1 MSQETANNEKA
12 AEKRKKILLGALLAV
27 FVVVIYFQ
35 FFTGEDAAPAPRP
48 VTVQQAPRQA
58 TQSGTAA
65 RPAQRGARE
74 PERIVTQP
82 LDLASMGAK
91 GSAGGGTG
99 RNIFVYPPPPPPPT
113 PKPQPTLP
121 PPPPPPIT
129 LYSVN
134 PSGVIAKT
142 GDFNLTVFGDKIP
155 ADGKIFLD
163 GREQQTSIV
172 SATEA
177 RVKVP
182 AEVIR
187 RAGNLGVQIRSVSDA
202 KMFSNQLSLNVAEP
216 PAPPYRFIG
225 LIVSSKKT
233 VAVLKA
239 ISGEDIFNVS
249 RGDVVGKNWR
259 VVNIT
264 PQRIEFEDTNLKIT
278 HSVNF
283 TGENG

>member
-1 MSQETANNEKA
+1 MSQEIANKNKA
-12 AEKRKKILLGALLAV
+12 DEKRKMILLGALLVV
-27 FVVVIYFQ
+27 FVAVIYFQ
-35 FFTGEDAAPAPRP
+35 FFTEDEGPARP
-48 VTVQQAPRQA
+48 QPVQTAQQATRQGEQA
-58 TQSGTAA
+58 KRA
-65 RPAQRGARE
+65 AQRGKE
-74 PERIVTQP
+74 PERIITQP
-82 LDLASMGAK
+82 LDLASMSGK
-91 GSAGGGTG
+91 GSAAGGTG

-113 PKPQPTLP
+113 PKPTPTIP

-134 PSGVIAKT
+134 PAGVIAKT

-155 ADGKIFLD
+155 GDGKIFLD
-163 GREQQTSIV
+163 GREYQTNIV

-182 AEVIR
+182 SDVIK
-187 RAGNLGVQIRSVSDA
+187 RAGNLGVQIRSPNDA

-233 VAVLKA
+233 IAVLKS
-239 ISGEDIFNVS
+239 ISSEDVFNVS
-249 RGDVVGKNWR
+249 RGDVIGKNWR
-259 VVNIT
+259 IVNIT
-264 PQRIEFEDTNLKIT
+264 PQKIEFEDTNLKIT
-278 HSVNF
+278 HAVNF